1 MKIENDE
8 MWNKIKDGELKGLS
22 IEGYFINKME
32 KMGKQQFSN
41 EEIREAI
48 KELLSVQKVELGA
61 IDDFEKQFE
70 KAMNDTTADKLITD
84 LRKAEVGFEKV
95 IKEFDKA
102 TKLGITL
109 IKAAKEL
116 GVDLPKTVTN
126 KIDSSQ
132 AEKAEHQ
139 KYLSKISAMYN
150 MF

>member
-1 MKIENDE
+1 MREDILQALSEL
-8 MWNKIKDGELKGLS
+8 IKEKTELKA
-22 IEGYFINKME
+22 E
-32 KMGKQQFSN
+32 
-41 EEIREAI
+41 
-48 KELLSVQKVELGA
+48 KVELGLV
-61 IDDFEKQFE
+61 DDFEKQFK

-116 GVDLPKTVTN
+116 GIDLPKTVTN
-126 KIDSSQ
+126 RIDSSQ
-132 AEKAEHQ
+132 AEKADHQ